1 MRGNWRNGDE
11 TSPMILQKCCHDLD
25 LLQYYAE
32 SRCESISSIG
42 DLRFFKAENKPEGA
56 ADRCAD
62 CKLWKDCTYSA
73 QNIYIGNWKSIGSPE
88 NCWPY
93 NAITTAVPQ
102 TEENLTEAIK
112 TGPYGRC
119 VFACDNNV
127 VDNQIVMAHFR
138 NGVNANLRMTAFTAG
153 GGRIM
158 KFYCTQGEID
168 FEDALN
174 RIAVRRFNR
183 PEEIID
189 VNTLHFEGGHNHG
202 GGDGGLIHAF
212 YECLCGEESAPTG
225 LEASVE
231 SHLMAFAAEKSRLHG
246 GEPYKIHKD
255 ESERR

>member
-1 MRGNWRNGDE
+1 M
-11 TSPMILQKCCHDLD
+11 
-25 LLQYYAE
+25 
-32 SRCESISSIG
+32 
-42 DLRFFKAENKPEGA
+42 
-56 ADRCAD
+56 
-62 CKLWKDCTYSA
+62 
-73 QNIYIGNWKSIGSPE
+73 
-88 NCWPY
+88 
-93 NAITTAVPQ
+93 
-102 TEENLTEAIK
+102 
-112 TGPYGRC
+112 
-119 VFACDNNV
+119 
-127 VDNQIVMAHFR
+127 VMAHFR

-174 RIAVRRFNR
+174 RIAVRRFNQ

>member
-1 MRGNWRNGDE
+1 MYKR
-11 TSPMILQKCCHDLD
+11 Q
-25 LLQYYAE
+25 
-32 SRCESISSIG
+32 
-42 DLRFFKAENKPEGA
+42 
-56 ADRCAD
+56 
-62 CKLWKDCTYSA
+62 A

-174 RIAVRRFNR
+174 RIAVRRFNQ

-212 YECLCGEESAPTG
+212 YEYLCGEESAPTG